1 MSRRAALAVLAVA
14 AGGAAAGCTPAQ
26 ERHRVHRRRVEM
38 KVDPDVAVAADA
50 LAGQKAVLELI
61 AATRQRHKGLA
72 RVLMPA
78 LTTQQA
84 HVAVLARAVP
94 DDVSP
99 SPSTSPSPSPS
110 GPDRRTSVPGDQ
122 GRALEKVVRAEQDLR
137 TSTKRL
143 AFNAES
149 GAFARILGSMAAAAA
164 QHAAVLE
171 TARVAGRAG
180 S

>member
-1 MSRRAALAVLAVA
+1 MSRRAALAVLAAAA
-14 AGGAAAGCTPAQ
+14 AGAVAGCTPAREQ
-26 ERHRVHRRRVEM
+26 HRVRRRHVEA

-61 AATRQRHKGLA
+61 AATQERHKGLA
-72 RVLMPA
+72 QVLTQP

-110 GPDRRTSVPGDQ
+110 GPDRRTRVPGDPA
-122 GRALEKVVRAEQDLR
+122 RALQKVVRAEQDLR

-164 QHAAVLE
+164 QQAAVLE
-171 TARVAGRAG
+171 TARAAGQGG

>member
-1 MSRRAALAVLAVA
+1 MSRRAALAVLAAA
-14 AGGAAAGCTPAQ
+14 AGAAVAGCTPAQ
-26 ERHRVHRRRVEM
+26 EQHRVRRRRVEP

-61 AATRQRHKGLA
+61 VATQQRHKGLA
-72 RVLMPA
+72 QVLAPA

-99 SPSTSPSPSPS
+99 SPSTSSSPSPN
-110 GPDRRTSVPGDQ
+110 GPDRRTSVPADQ
-122 GRALEKVVRAEQDLR
+122 ARALEKVVRAEQDLR

-164 QHAAVLE
+164 QQAAALE
-171 TARVAGRAG
+171 TSRAAGQAG